1 MSRKR
6 QKMKCSYSDR
16 EDASDLRDCAAR
28 LIDRLEVLLCRMAM
42 LGDRLDSLPE
52 RIASS
57 IRLIEKQGRTRHLLK
72 KGAKS

>member
-1 MSRKR
+1 MRRKR
-6 QKMKCSYSDR
+6 HRLKCSRSNR
-16 EDASDLRDCAAR
+16 KDALDLRDCAAR

-57 IRLIEKQGRTRHLLK
+57 IRLIEKQGRIRHLLK